1 MFVNTRDVD
10 SDLNGDMTM
19 TIQGVAK
26 AEMDTLQTTTWSEDP
41 TKVSHK
47 ESAYECKM
55 SVVIEKGVA
64 ISVTDL
70 EDAPCNDDRIQVP
83 KERIELTE
91 KSWKLRT

>member
-1 MFVNTRDVD
+1 
-10 SDLNGDMTM
+10 
-19 TIQGVAK
+19 
-26 AEMDTLQTTTWSEDP
+26 
-41 TKVSHK
+41 
-47 ESAYECKM
+47 M